1 MKHLFAF
8 LFLSAL
14 AAQGQNNPVVI
25 VDGQYVELDR
35 IVYSRNPQHDG
46 FGYYSYS
53 PEGKLEFFKHG
64 PAIEFG
70 DEDGDYRRGNYVNG
84 FLEGEGEEQIKGY
97 RYEGEYVKGKYEGIG
112 RLTNIKNGKCFYGYF
127 SQGKFVR
134 PIRSYGPYLC
144 PCIFQ
149 TAGCG
154 SCKDGDPYNGMPD
167 PFTVTGDDKVISDFR
182 QP

>member
-1 MKHLFAF
+1 MRHLFILLVFCSMTA
-8 LFLSAL
+8 SS
-14 AAQGQNNPVVI
+14 QNNPVVI

-53 PEGKLEFFKHG
+53 TEGKLEFYKHG

-70 DEDGDYRRGNYVNG
+70 ENDGEYRRGSYVNG
-84 FLEGEGEEQIKGY
+84 FLEGEGEEQVNGFH
-97 RYEGEYVKGKYEGIG
+97 YEGEYVKGKYDGIG
-112 RLTNIKNGKCFYGYF
+112 RLTNIKTGRCFYGYF

-144 PCIFQ
+144 PCIFMSG
-149 TAGCG
+149 GCG
-154 SCKDGDPYNGMPD
+154 SCKNGDPYNGMPD
-167 PFTVTGDDKVISDFR
+167 PFTIAPEDKVSNNFR
-182 QP
+182 